1 VRGRTQADCIAQ
13 LVKAEVA
20 VAPVSDF
27 KDLAEDPH
35 LVAREVL
42 TTLDDPELGTLRM
55 PRVLPQLSDTPGRIA
70 FAGLPMGSHNA
81 EIYGERLGLSA
92 QEIAALKSDGVI

>member
-1 VRGRTQADCIAQ
+1 MQAVCIDQ

-35 LVAREVL
+35 LVSRQVL
-42 TTLDDPELGTLRM
+42 TEIDDPELGKLRM

-70 FAGLPMGSHNA
+70 HGGLPMGSHNA
-81 EIYGERLGLSA
+81 EIYGGRLGLLES
-92 QEIAALKSDGVI
+92 ELTALKADGVI